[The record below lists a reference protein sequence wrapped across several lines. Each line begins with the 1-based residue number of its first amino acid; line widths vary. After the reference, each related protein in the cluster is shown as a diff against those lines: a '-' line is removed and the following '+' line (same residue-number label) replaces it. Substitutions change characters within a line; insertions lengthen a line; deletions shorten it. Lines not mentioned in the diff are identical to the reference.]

1 MLAHVD
7 HGKSALSDCL
17 ISSNGIISHRLAG
30 KMRYMDS
37 RADEQLRGITM
48 KSSSIALAYGAR
60 DGPMKIVNLVDSPGH
75 VDFSGEV
82 EAALRVCDGAVVVV
96 DVVEGVCVQTE
107 TVLRAAMEHF
117 VKPVLVLNKIDRLF
131 TELKYTPLAA
141 YRRVERVIESV
152 NVIMGLR
159 EVEERMKQ
167 ADRYMDVTESEMAD
181 ENSDSTESDETAS
194 VKQKSA
200 PDETA
205 SHESALEKDENQSKN
220 RKSVKKP
227 IHVRKRKQPMKKDSA
242 IYADGWVVEKRGE
255 ESESGYF
262 SPEKG
267 NVAFA
272 SAIDG
277 WAFRISD
284 FATIF
289 SKRTG
294 IPEELLRD
302 TLWGDYYV
310 QMKTKRVILKR
321 NADTTSKSE
330 PMFAKFIM
338 SSIHKVYESVISTQY
353 DHDLAKQKR
362 KEIVEKLG
370 LKVNMRDL
378 GNRDAQVVTHAI
390 MSCWLPASKTL
401 LDMVIDRL
409 PSVSIAQA
417 GPRRLGVI
425 WPHTDGKE
433 NEHVVHRK
441 EAFKRQHSALKA
453 CASGDSVPVMAVVT
467 KMIDG
472 QNDRENSRMNIRRP
486 TRTREEV
493 VVEKAALVEAENNA
507 SNGDEAKS
515 TNKASVDEINDDSHD
530 ENGMIAF
537 ARILSGSIKVGDELY
552 AYGPRYAPDGD
563 GLYDEESVSKVKV
576 TSLHLLMGRSAEPL
590 RAADAGCI
598 VGIGGVEKGVL
609 KTATLSTEKPGECL
623 PAGVARTGLQ
633 RDAVVRVAVE
643 PHLPNQLAQLKE
655 GLRKLNLADPAVET
669 TVTSR
674 GEYLVGASGELH
686 LERCL
691 KDLRENFAKGIK
703 IHVSKPIVSFR
714 ETVVGGSSLYLN
726 QESSDKGGKEQ
737 DEEKDEEVD
746 DEEKNIEQVGI
757 VSPFLETTIFSLG
770 VPVTSKHA
778 NFSFRMCAAPLPPN
792 LSEALDKAGT
802 KIRAFNQRRGS
813 IDNLVNVR
821 KQIVDALKKDAEN
834 LESSKLSAAQFE
846 EEWTKVLKCV
856 WSCGPK
862 GFGPNLLVG
871 PHASVNVS
879 EHVQQIFWGDD
890 EGRTIAGI
898 EETSRRMKAL
908 ESAIMT
914 GFQLGTLT
922 GPLADEPMHG
932 VAIFVDCI
940 DAKVDESVASV
951 SGSAMGS
958 ARECVRKAVLNG
970 NARIMEGVLRVDVAV
985 TETQFGAAYSAIAI
999 CRGKVRESEKK
1010 GMNVFDITANIP
1022 IVESYGF
1029 ADRLRKKTSGFATP
1043 QMVFSHWE
1051 TIETDPF
1058 WEPKT
1063 VEELEDLGAA
1073 DSTAEKNNL
1082 AAILIKQVRK
1092 KKGLRVDEKIVES
1105 AEKQR
1110 TLSRKK

>member
-1 MLAHVD
+1 MKKSEATLSVSGKNTWNICMLAHVD

-37 RADEQLRGITM
+37 RADEQMRGITM
-48 KSSSIALAYGAR
+48 KSSSIALAYGAK
-60 DGPMKIVNLVDSPGH
+60 DEPMKIVHLVDSPGH

-82 EAALRVCDGAVVVV
+82 EAALRVCDGALVVV

-131 TELKYTPLAA
+131 TELKHSPLAA

-159 EVEERMKQ
+159 EVEQRMAE
-167 ADRYMDVTESEMAD
+167 ADRYMDMNENHQASDKAEGDNKNDTATEEINTKQ
-181 ENSDSTESDETAS
+181 EN
-194 VKQKSA
+194 
-200 PDETA
+200 
-205 SHESALEKDENQSKN
+205 EK
-220 RKSVKKP
+220 VAKKP
-227 IHVRKRKQPMKKDSA
+227 TGARKGRQPMKKDSA
-242 IYADGWVVEKRGE
+242 TYADGWVVEKRGE

-294 IPEELLRD
+294 IPEQLLRD
-302 TLWGDYYV
+302 TLWGDYYI
-310 QMKTKRVILKR
+310 QMKSKRVILKR

-330 PMFAKFIM
+330 PLFAKFIM
-338 SSIHKVYESVISTQY
+338 SSIHSVYDAVLSTQN
-353 DHDLAKQKR
+353 DHDLAKEKR
-362 KEIVEKLG
+362 KKIVEKLG

-378 GNRDAQVVTHAI
+378 GNRDAQVVTHTI
-390 MSCWLPASKTL
+390 MSAWLPASKAL

-409 PSVSIAQA
+409 PSVSTAQA

-425 WPHTDGKE
+425 WPHGNNKE
-433 NEHVVHRK
+433 NGHVVHRK
-441 EAFKRQHSALKA
+441 EAFQRQHEALKA
-453 CASGDSVPVMAVVT
+453 CASGESVPVMAVVT
-467 KMIDG
+467 KMIEG
-472 QNDRENSRMNIRRP
+472 QDDRENSGMNIRRP
-486 TRTREEV
+486 KTREQLAA
-493 VVEKAALVEAENNA
+493 EKAAAAAAENNDGA
-507 SNGDEAKS
+507 NGEKEKEDEK
-515 TNKASVDEINDDSHD
+515 
-530 ENGMIAF
+530 GMIAF

-552 AYGPRYAPDGD
+552 AYGPRYLPDAD
-563 GLYDEESVSKVKV
+563 GLFDEESVSRVTV

-590 RAADAGCI
+590 KAADAGCI

-623 PAGVARTGLQ
+623 PAGVVRTGLQ

-655 GLRKLNLADPAVET
+655 GLRKLNLADPSVET

-714 ETVVGGSSLYLN
+714 ETVVGGTSLYYN
-726 QESSDKGGKEQ
+726 QNDDQKAKEQ
-737 DEEKDEEVD
+737 DNEKEDEAS
-746 DEEKNIEQVGI
+746 EEKNDQSVGVI
-757 VSPFLETTIFSLG
+757 SPFLENSMFSFGAL
-770 VPVTSKHA
+770 VSSVQA
-778 NFSFRMCAAPLPPN
+778 NFSFRMCAAPLPAN
-792 LSEALDKAGT
+792 LSEALDKAGPT
-802 KIRAFNQRRGS
+802 IRAYTQRRGS
-813 IDNLVNVR
+813 TDDPVKVR
-821 KQIVDALKKDAEN
+821 KQIMEALKKDAEN
-834 LESSKLSAAQFE
+834 AESSKISAVDFE
-846 EEWTKVLKCV
+846 EQWTKVLKCV

-862 GFGPNLLVG
+862 GFGPNLLIG
-871 PHASVNVS
+871 PYASTNVS
-879 EHVQQIFWGDD
+879 EHLQQIFWGD
-890 EGRTIAGI
+890 ETAPTVNGT
-898 EETSRRMKAL
+898 EEANRKIKAL

-914 GFQLGTLT
+914 GFQLGSQT

-940 DAKVDESVASV
+940 DAKVEESVASV
-951 SGSAMGS
+951 SGSAMGA

-985 TETQFGAAYSAIAI
+985 TETQFGAAYSVIAVS
-999 CRGKVRESEKK
+999 RGKVRETEKK

-1029 ADRLRKKTSGFATP
+1029 ADKLRKKTSGFATP

-1063 VEELEDLGAA
+1063 VEELEELGAA

-1082 AAILIKQVRK
+1082 ASILIKQVRK
-1092 KKGLRVDEKIVES
+1092 KKGLRVDEKIVEN